1 MAREM
6 DDFDNAG
13 RDDGETE
20 ERMDS
25 AAIRAEIRETRE
37 RMSQT
42 LDGLGERLNPQ
53 VLKQQ
58 VRDEIEE
65 RKQAIKNN
73 IREAT
78 IGRAQHMARDAAGR
92 VTDTR
97 RGIADAIRDNP
108 IPAAMVGIGL
118 GWLLYNGRRNESY
131 GETEIVYQPRADNFM
146 PLEESPGTYH
156 EPGRVERA
164 REWAGDATSG
174 VRERAQAITG
184 RATEAVGDLA
194 DRAREVT
201 SDLVDRTT
209 TRTRSAAGS
218 LADTT
223 RSRADTLETR
233 FHDAV
238 VDNPLVI
245 GAAAIALGLTAGLA
259 VPTTRREAE
268 LMGPK
273 RDELFNRARGMAED
287 ATGRVQQVAQ
297 RVAEEAQDSA
307 KEAMQT
313 LKSTVTEAAQDLQS
327 TAREAAQEQGLMSS
341 GKTGTTGPQSAG
353 AGAGNAFATPSTPGV
368 PPTPRTTPASPTT
381 GTGTGAG
388 AFSPGTG
395 GGSIADPRG
404 L

>member
-1 MAREM
+1 MARAM

-13 RDDGETE
+13 REDGDTDGQL
-20 ERMDS
+20 DS
-25 AAIRAEIRETRE
+25 AAIRADIRETRE

-42 LDGLGERLNPQ
+42 LDGLSERLNPQ

-97 RGIADAIRDNP
+97 RGIADAIRENP

-118 GWLLYNGRRNESY
+118 GWLLYNGRRHESY
-131 GETEIVYQPRADNFM
+131 GETEMVYQPRADNFT
-146 PLEESPGTYH
+146 PQEESPGMYN
-156 EPGRVERA
+156 EPGRIDRA
-164 REWAGDATSG
+164 REWAGEATSG
-174 VRERAQAITG
+174 VRDRAQAITG
-184 RATEAVGDLA
+184 RAAETVGDITE
-194 DRAREVT
+194 RAQETV
-201 SDLVDRTT
+201 SGLMDRTT
-209 TRTRSAAGS
+209 GMIGGTASRARSTASG

-223 RSRADTLETR
+223 RHRADTLETR

-238 VDNPLVI
+238 VENPLVV

-259 VPTTRREAE
+259 VPSTRRESE
-268 LMGPK
+268 LMGAK

-287 ATGRVQQVAQ
+287 ATGRAQQVAQ
-297 RVAEEAQDSA
+297 RVVEEAQDSA
-307 KEAMQT
+307 KEAVQT
-313 LKSTVTEAAQDLQS
+313 IKSTVSEAAQDLQT
-327 TAREAAQEQGLMSS
+327 TAREAAQEQGFMSS
-341 GKTGTTGPQSAG
+341 GTGGTGGMETGTGT
-353 AGAGNAFATPSTPGV
+353 GAGNAFATTG
-368 PPTPRTTPASPTT
+368 TTKTTTGTT
-381 GTGTGAG
+381 GTG
-388 AFSPGTG
+388 AFSTGTE
-395 GGSIADPRG
+395 GGSIADPRQ